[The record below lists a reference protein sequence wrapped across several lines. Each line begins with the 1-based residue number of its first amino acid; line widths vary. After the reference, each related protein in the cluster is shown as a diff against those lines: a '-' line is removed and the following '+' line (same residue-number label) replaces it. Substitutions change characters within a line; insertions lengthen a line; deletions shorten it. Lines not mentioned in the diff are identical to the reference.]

1 MDKTPESIYK
11 ELCSLYLKF
20 VECPFVYSNT
30 ASKHCIINLD
40 DESNY
45 LLMKSREF
53 YFDQSYEP
61 DEHGRMR
68 LGWRGIRFA
77 THALLEPISYVE
89 DAKIDDV
96 IVKPWR
102 PLMNFQI
109 TKPNGRIIY
118 IESEFTHEDWK

>member
-20 VECPFVYSNT
+20 LDCPFVYRKT
-30 ASKHCIINLD
+30 ASKKCLINMD
-40 DESNY
+40 AESNY
-45 LLMKSREF
+45 LVMKSREF
-53 YFDQSYEP
+53 YFDQSHES

-77 THALLEPISYVE
+77 THELFQPIVY